1 MGYHPLVYLR
11 ADGNEDIATG
21 HLMRCLSIA
30 RALRRRK
37 AAAAFIVSD
46 SLSVSLLTGMFTLQ
60 ERTEHA
66 FPILQLQTD
75 YKNPEQELPVMQSI
89 LSAHNAAAVLVD
101 SYFATPHYL
110 SALRE
115 LTQTAYI
122 DDLQA
127 FDPPADL
134 VINYDLTVDNS
145 FYQKADRLLTGI
157 SYTPLRE
164 QFSACPYHVWD
175 TVKDLFISTGGTVK
189 DLFISTGGTDPF
201 NIAGGL
207 LKRLSASPLWKDVTF
222 HVLTGPMH
230 VHRAELLS
238 MAEADARIVPCE
250 GISDM
255 ASLMSSCDLAFS
267 AGGTTLYELCAVGA
281 ELLSMAEAD
290 ARIVPCEG
298 ISDMASLM
306 SSCDLAFS
314 AGGTTLYELCAVGV
328 PSVSYTMADNQIP
341 GVLAFSQA
349 GLIPYVG
356 DIRNHPDFFG
366 NAIAALEGLMT
377 VPAARHE
384 QSSRMKMAID
394 GAGADRIAEALTK
407 TAN

>member
-1 MGYHPLVYLR
+1 MESHPLVYLR
-11 ADGNEDIATG
+11 ADGNDDIATG

-37 AAAAFIVSD
+37 AVAAFIVSD
-46 SLSVSLLTGMFTLQ
+46 NLSVSLLTDMFTPQ
-60 ERTEHA
+60 ERADRA

-75 YKNPEQELPVMQSI
+75 YKNPDQELPAMQSI

-101 SYFATPHYL
+101 SYFATPGYL
-110 SALRE
+110 SALQK
-115 LTQTAYI
+115 LTCTAYI

-134 VINYDLTVDNS
+134 VINYDLTVDPG
-145 FYQKADRLLTGI
+145 FYTKAGRLLGG
-157 SYTPLRE
+157 SAYTPLRR
-164 QFSACPYHVWD
+164 QFSACSYHVWD
-175 TVKDLFISTGGTVK
+175 TVR

-207 LKRLSASPLWKDVTF
+207 LKRLTASARWKNVTF

-230 VHRAELLS
+230 VHRAGLLN
-238 MAEADARIVPCE
+238 MAQADGRIVLCE
-250 GISDM
+250 GVQDM
-255 ASLMSSCDLAFS
+255 ASLMA
-267 AGGTTLYELCAVGA
+267 
-281 ELLSMAEAD
+281 
-290 ARIVPCEG
+290 
-298 ISDMASLM
+298 
-306 SSCDLAFS
+306 SCDLAFS

-356 DIRNHPDFFG
+356 DVRNHPDFFG
-366 NAIAALEGLMT
+366 SAMAALEDLMS
-377 VPAARHE
+377 VPAARRS
-384 QSSRMKMAID
+384 QSARMKMAID
-394 GAGADRIAEALTK
+394 GAGADRIAEALTAK
-407 TAN
+407 TH

>member
-145 FYQKADRLLTGI
+145 FYKKADRLLTGI

-175 TVKDLFISTGGTVK
+175 TVK

-267 AGGTTLYELCAVGA
+267 AGGTTLYELCAVG
-281 ELLSMAEAD
+281 
-290 ARIVPCEG
+290 
-298 ISDMASLM
+298 
-306 SSCDLAFS
+306 
-314 AGGTTLYELCAVGV
+314 V

-356 DIRNHPDFFG
+356 DIRNHPDFFA

-377 VPAARHE
+377 VPAARRE

-407 TAN
+407 TTN